1 MKGYIYAHINKQNN
15 KVYIGQTIQNLDT
28 RFGND
33 GNNYN
38 YNRNN
43 LFYNAIQKYGWNNFE
58 HKIIYI
64 IESESKDDLLLA
76 LNSLEEQEILKYNSC
91 NRECGYNV
99 ESGGK
104 NTSKSDTTKQKISNS
119 LKGKKQSEETKQK
132 ISNSKKGKKGKKH
145 SEETKQKIKAA
156 LIKNKKEIEKEIENI
171 INELNKDNAEII
183 PKTDFVDKKTILQYV
198 KNKYIVC
205 VNEIIE
211 NTINDN
217 IEITKRERIQIV
229 KILDSLET
237 FERVSTARFDKY
249 GRQRGWKLIK
259 CQPDSLVN

>member
-15 KVYIGQTIQNLDT
+15 KVYIGQTIQNINT

-119 LKGKKQSEETKQK
+119 LKGKKHSEETKQK
-132 ISNSKKGKKGKKH
+132 ISNSLNGFKS
-145 SEETKQKIKAA
+145 SEEAKQKIKTA
-156 LIKNKKEIEKEIENI
+156 LNNNKKEIENI

-183 PKTDFVDKKTILQYV
+183 PKTDFVDKKTILQYL
-198 KNKYIVC
+198 KNKSCQSHLYRYIVC

-217 IEITKRERIQIV
+217 IEITKKMRTQIT

-249 GRQRGWKLIK
+249 GRQRGWKLI
-259 CQPDSLVN
+259 QA

>member
-15 KVYIGQTIQNLDT
+15 KVYIGQTIQNPNT

-58 HKIIYI
+58 HKIIYT

-119 LKGKKQSEETKQK
+119 LKGKNLSEE
-132 ISNSKKGKKGKKH
+132 H
-145 SEETKQKIKAA
+145 KQKIKAA
-156 LIKNKKEIEKEIENI
+156 LNKNKKEIENI

-183 PKTDFVDKKTILQYV
+183 PKTDFVDKKTILKYM

-217 IEITKRERIQIV
+217 IEITKKMRMQIT

-237 FERVSTARFDKY
+237 FERVSTVRFDKY
-249 GRQRGWKLIK
+249 GRQRGWRLIK
-259 CQPDSLVN
+259 T

>member
-15 KVYIGQTIQNLDT
+15 KVYVGQTIQNINT
-28 RFGND
+28 RFGNN
-33 GNNYN
+33 GYNYN

-104 NTSKSDTTKQKISNS
+104 NTNKSDTTKQKISNS
-119 LKGKKQSEETKQK
+119 LKGKKHSEETKQK
-132 ISNSKKGKKGKKH
+132 ISNSLNGFKS
-145 SEETKQKIKAA
+145 SEEAKQKIKTA
-156 LIKNKKEIEKEIENI
+156 LNNNKKEIENI

-183 PKTDFVDKKTILQYV
+183 HKTDFVDKKTILQYI

-217 IEITKRERIQIV
+217 IEITQKERIKIA
-229 KILDSLET
+229 KILDSIKT
-237 FERVSTARFDKY
+237 FEKVSTIRFDKY
-249 GRQRGWKLIK
+249 GRQRGWRLI
-259 CQPDSLVN
+259 QV

>member
-15 KVYIGQTIQNLDT
+15 KVYVGQTIQNPNT
-28 RFGND
+28 RFGKD

-58 HKIIYI
+58 HKIIYT

-91 NRECGYNV
+91 NREYGYNV

-119 LKGKKQSEETKQK
+119 LNGYKSSQEA
-132 ISNSKKGKKGKKH
+132 
-145 SEETKQKIKAA
+145 KQKIKMARNN
-156 LIKNKKEIEKEIENI
+156 NKKEIENI
-171 INELNKDNAEII
+171 INELNKDNAGII

-205 VNEIIE
+205 INEIIE

-217 IEITKRERIQIV
+217 IEITKKERIKIA
-229 KILDSLET
+229 KILDSIKTL
-237 FERVSTARFDKY
+237 ERVSTARFDKY
-249 GRQRGWKLIK
+249 GRQRGWRCI
-259 CQPDSLVN
+259 NI

>member
-15 KVYIGQTIQNLDT
+15 KVYIGQTIQNPNT

-58 HKIIYI
+58 HKIIYT

-91 NRECGYNV
+91 NREYGYNI
-99 ESGGK
+99 ECGGK
-104 NTSKSDTTKQKISNS
+104 NASKSDATKQKISNS
-119 LKGKKQSEETKQK
+119 LKGKKHS
-132 ISNSKKGKKGKKH
+132 H

-156 LIKNKKEIEKEIENI
+156 LNKNKKEIENI

-183 PKTDFVDKKTILQYV
+183 PKTDFVDKKTILKYM

-217 IEITKRERIQIV
+217 IEITKKMRMQIT

-237 FERVSTARFDKY
+237 FERVSTVRFDKY
-249 GRQRGWKLIK
+249 GRQRGWRLIK
-259 CQPDSLVN
+259 T

>member
-132 ISNSKKGKKGKKH
+132 I
-145 SEETKQKIKAA
+145 KAA
-156 LIKNKKEIEKEIENI
+156 LNKNKKEIENI
-171 INELNKDNAEII
+171 INELKINELNKDTAEII
-183 PKTDFVDKKTILQYV
+183 SKTDFVDKKTILKYM
-198 KNKYIVC
+198 KYKYIVC

-217 IEITKRERIQIV
+217 IEITKKMRTQIT

-237 FERVSTARFDKY
+237 FERVSTVRFDKY
-249 GRQRGWKLIK
+249 GRQRGWRLIK
-259 CQPDSLVN
+259 T

>member
-15 KVYIGQTIQNLDT
+15 KVYVGQTIQNINA

-119 LKGKKQSEETKQK
+119 LKGKKHSEETKQK
-132 ISNSKKGKKGKKH
+132 ISNSLNGFKS
-145 SEETKQKIKAA
+145 SEEAKQKIKTA
-156 LIKNKKEIEKEIENI
+156 LNNNKKEIENI
-171 INELNKDNAEII
+171 INELNKDNTEII
-183 PKTDFVDKKTILQYV
+183 PKTDFVDKKTILKYM
-198 KNKYIVC
+198 KYKYIVC

-217 IEITKRERIQIV
+217 IEITKKMRTQIT

-249 GRQRGWKLIK
+249 GRQRGWKLI
-259 CQPDSLVN
+259 QV

>member
-15 KVYIGQTIQNLDT
+15 KVYIGQTIQEPNI
-28 RFGND
+28 RFGNN

-58 HKIIYI
+58 HKIIYT
-64 IESESKDDLLLA
+64 IECESKDDLLLA
-76 LNSLEEQEILKYNSC
+76 LNNLEEQAILKYNSC

-119 LKGKKQSEETKQK
+119 LKGKK
-132 ISNSKKGKKGKKH
+132 GKKH
-145 SEETKQKIKAA
+145 SEEHKQKIKAA
-156 LIKNKKEIEKEIENI
+156 LNKNKKEIENI

-183 PKTDFVDKKTILQYV
+183 TKTDFVDKKTILKYM
-198 KNKYIVC
+198 KCKYIVC

-217 IEITKRERIQIV
+217 IEITKKMRMQIT

-249 GRQRGWKLIK
+249 GRQRGWRLIK
-259 CQPDSLVN
+259 T

>member
-15 KVYIGQTIQNLDT
+15 KVYIGQTIQNINT

-119 LKGKKQSEETKQK
+119 LKGNK
-132 ISNSKKGKKGKKH
+132 NKKGKKH

-156 LIKNKKEIEKEIENI
+156 LNKNKKEIENI

-183 PKTDFVDKKTILQYV
+183 PKTDFVDEKTILKYM
-198 KNKYIVC
+198 KYKYIVC

-217 IEITKRERIQIV
+217 IEITQKERIKIA
-229 KILDSLET
+229 KILDSIKT
-237 FERVSTARFDKY
+237 FERVQTVRFDKY
-249 GRQRGWKLIK
+249 GRQRGWRCI
-259 CQPDSLVN
+259 NI

>member
-15 KVYIGQTIQNLDT
+15 KVYIGQTIQNINT

-58 HKIIYI
+58 HKIIYT

-119 LKGKKQSEETKQK
+119 LNGFKSSEEA
-132 ISNSKKGKKGKKH
+132 
-145 SEETKQKIKAA
+145 KQKIKTA
-156 LIKNKKEIEKEIENI
+156 LNNNKKEIENI

-183 PKTDFVDKKTILQYV
+183 PKTDFVDEKTILKYM
-198 KNKYIVC
+198 KYKYIVC

-217 IEITKRERIQIV
+217 IEITKKMRTQIT

-259 CQPDSLVN
+259 T

>member
-15 KVYIGQTIQNLDT
+15 KVYVGQTIQNPNT
-28 RFGND
+28 RFGKD

-58 HKIIYI
+58 HKIIYT
-64 IESESKDDLLLA
+64 IECESKDDLLLA
-76 LNSLEEQEILKYNSC
+76 LNNLEEQAILKYNSC

-119 LKGKKQSEETKQK
+119 MKGKKLSEE
-132 ISNSKKGKKGKKH
+132 H
-145 SEETKQKIKAA
+145 KQKIKAA
-156 LIKNKKEIEKEIENI
+156 LNKNKKEIENI

-183 PKTDFVDKKTILQYV
+183 TKTDFVDKKTILQYV

-217 IEITKRERIQIV
+217 IEITKKMRMQIT

-249 GRQRGWKLIK
+249 GRQRGWRCI
-259 CQPDSLVN
+259 NI